1 MLSSGVSI
9 GVAALVSLGL
19 ASAAVAETMA
29 VDLKSVVEWKAVYG
43 QVESRDR
50 VPARARIG
58 GTVMVLGVSEGDP
71 VEAGQPIA
79 LVEDEKL
86 QFQIDSIDAR
96 LEALAA
102 QLDTATAEL
111 ERGQALIERGVI
123 TAQRFDQLQ
132 TNVDVVQGEIRSL
145 NSQKLVVE
153 QQIAEGEVVSP
164 GAGVVLS
171 VPISRGS
178 VIAPGE
184 VVAVIAGGGVY
195 LRLAVP
201 ERHAGD
207 LVEGSEIEIG
217 TGAAKAGD
225 RQTGRL
231 VKLYPQIEGGRVQAD
246 VEVEGLDGRFV
257 GRRVPVR
264 LPVGERMAILV
275 PLSALQREGGL
286 DFVTVAGADGE
297 QRHRA
302 VVPGGTFNLDGEVWR
317 EILTGLAV
325 GETVMLGHE

>member
-1 MLSSGVSI
+1 M
-9 GVAALVSLGL
+9 AALVSLGL
-19 ASAAVAETMA
+19 ARSAWAETTT
-29 VDLKSVVEWKAVYG
+29 VELTPVVEWKAVYG

-58 GTVMVLGVSEGDP
+58 GTVLELDVSEGDR

-79 LVEDEKL
+79 LVKDEKL

-102 QLDTATAEL
+102 QLDTARADL
-111 ERGQALIERGVI
+111 ERGQTLIERGVL
-123 TAQRFDQLQ
+123 TAQRLDQLQ

-145 NSQKLVVE
+145 GSQKLVVE
-153 QQIAEGEVVSP
+153 QQIAEGEVLSP
-164 GAGVVLS
+164 EAGVVLA

-178 VIAPGE
+178 VITPGE
-184 VVAVIAGGGVY
+184 AVAVIAGGGVY
-195 LRLAVP
+195 LRLAIP
-201 ERHAGD
+201 ERHAVD

-217 TGAAKAGD
+217 TGTATGDD

-231 VKLYPQIEGGRVQAD
+231 VKIYPQIEGGRVQAD
-246 VEVEGLDGRFV
+246 VEVDGLDGRFV

-275 PLSALQREGGL
+275 PQLALLRESGL
-286 DFVTVAGADGE
+286 DFVIVAGADGKE
-297 QRHRA
+297 RHRT
-302 VVPGGTFNLDGEVWR
+302 VVPGGSITRDGAVWR
-317 EILTGLAV
+317 EILTGLMP
-325 GETVMLGHE
+325 GETVVIDHE